1 MTAHR
6 KPSAAAAPP
15 LDDDL
20 FSYYFSFFNDGAA
33 PSAMDPNPGKRPR
46 VDDPSSSRRHVFS
59 KPSES
64 SSPSS
69 SSADEEDEALQR
81 PEQLPP
87 QPQQQQRRVWVRD
100 RSSDWWDRYIDPE
113 LPDIEFRRAFRMSR
127 ATFDFLCDE
136 LGSAV
141 AKEDT
146 ALRAAIPVRQ
156 RVAVCVWRLATG
168 EPLRLVSRRFG
179 LGISTCHKLVLE
191 VCAAIR
197 NVLMPR
203 SLAWPDSAGAAAAA
217 ARFEALSGIPNVVG
231 AMYTTHIPVIA
242 PRVSVAAYFNRRH
255 TERNQKSS
263 YTVTLQGVVDPDGV
277 FTDVCIGWPG
287 SMPDDQVLE
296 KSALYQRAN
305 SGLLNNQWIVGGTGH
320 ALLDWVLVPY
330 AQANLTWAQHAF
342 NEKVGAVQRVAKDA
356 FARLKG
362 RWGCL
367 QKRTEVKLK
376 DLPVVLGACCVLHN
390 LCEMRKEE
398 MEPEL
403 RFELLDDEMVADN
416 GLRSF
421 SAIHFRD
428 SIAHNLFHHGLSGT
442 KCSFIVM
449 LVFCDQYPTTEEC
462 HHSKSAES
470 DKTMSEEDRVGLV
483 NALKDKLQ
491 SLAGK
496 HTDVLETLSAAVRK
510 RVEVLREI
518 QNQHDELEAKF
529 FEERAV
535 LEAKYQKLYEPLY
548 TKRYEIVNGVVEVD
562 GIKNESS
569 VETLAEDKASEEKG
583 VPDFWLTALKTN
595 EVLAEEIQE
604 RDEEALKY
612 LKDIKWCRIDNPKG
626 FKLDFFFNSNPYF
639 KNSVLTKTYHMIDEH
654 EPILEK
660 AIGTDIEWFPGK
672 CVTQKIVKKKPKK
685 GSKNA
690 KPITK
695 TEDCESFFNF
705 FNPPEV
711 PDDDADIDE
720 ETAEQLQSQ
729 MELDYDIGSTIRDKI
744 IPHAVS
750 WFTGEAVQD
759 DDAEIEDDEDGEDEE
774 DEDEDEDDE
783 DEDDEDED
791 EEENGK
797 SKKKS
802 ATRQKK
808 SGGEQVDRPAECKQ
822 Q

>member
-1 MTAHR
+1 MRNDNHQ
-6 KPSAAAAPP
+6 
-15 LDDDL
+15 DG
-20 FSYYFSFFNDGAA
+20 FN
-33 PSAMDPNPGKRPR
+33 
-46 VDDPSSSRRHVFS
+46 
-59 KPSES
+59 
-64 SSPSS
+64 
-69 SSADEEDEALQR
+69 L
-81 PEQLPP
+81 
-87 QPQQQQRRVWVRD
+87 
-100 RSSDWWDRYIDPE
+100 SD
-113 LPDIEFRRAFRMSR
+113 
-127 ATFDFLCDE
+127 
-136 LGSAV
+136 
-141 AKEDT
+141 
-146 ALRAAIPVRQ
+146 LRAA
-156 RVAVCVWRLATG
+156 
-168 EPLRLVSRRFG
+168 
-179 LGISTCHKLVLE
+179 
-191 VCAAIR
+191 
-197 NVLMPR
+197 
-203 SLAWPDSAGAAAAA
+203 
-217 ARFEALSGIPNVVG
+217 
-231 AMYTTHIPVIA
+231 
-242 PRVSVAAYFNRRH
+242 
-255 TERNQKSS
+255 
-263 YTVTLQGVVDPDGV
+263 
-277 FTDVCIGWPG
+277 
-287 SMPDDQVLE
+287 
-296 KSALYQRAN
+296 
-305 SGLLNNQWIVGGTGH
+305 
-320 ALLDWVLVPY
+320 
-330 AQANLTWAQHAF
+330 
-342 NEKVGAVQRVAKDA
+342 
-356 FARLKG
+356 
-362 RWGCL
+362 
-367 QKRTEVKLK
+367 
-376 DLPVVLGACCVLHN
+376 
-390 LCEMRKEE
+390 
-398 MEPEL
+398 
-403 RFELLDDEMVADN
+403 
-416 GLRSF
+416 
-421 SAIHFRD
+421 
-428 SIAHNLFHHGLSGT
+428 
-442 KCSFIVM
+442 
-449 LVFCDQYPTTEEC
+449 
-462 HHSKSAES
+462 
-470 DKTMSEEDRVGLV
+470 MSEEDRVGLV

-626 FKLDFFFNSNPYF
+626 FKLEFFFNSNPYF

-774 DEDEDEDDE
+774 DEDEDEDEDDE

-797 SKKKS
+797 SKKKVCLIRARS
-802 ATRQKK
+802 CFLFASFTLGLLDTDLCSYYSLYHQNAVGYKAEEEWRGA
-808 SGGEQVDRPAECKQ
+808 SRPARRVQTTVKCSITCFIMDEVSSSVCSCGGSLQ
-822 Q
+822 SFLIFHLNSV